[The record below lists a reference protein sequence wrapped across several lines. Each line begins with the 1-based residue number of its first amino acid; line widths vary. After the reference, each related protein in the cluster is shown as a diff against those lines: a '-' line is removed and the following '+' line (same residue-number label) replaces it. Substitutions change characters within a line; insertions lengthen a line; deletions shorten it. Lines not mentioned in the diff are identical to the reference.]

1 MGEKLLGNGDLLFAN
16 EMGEERIQGAYLS
29 DQEITDV
36 CNFLVDNNET
46 QYLIDTKQL
55 EEKIVSDITEDEED
69 EKFEEICYYA
79 VRNSTASANQLMQE
93 FKISFNRINRIL
105 LKMENMGIISSTVKG
120 KQREVLVTED
130 ELSQIL
136 DNNR

>member
-1 MGEKLLGNGDLLFAN
+1 
-16 EMGEERIQGAYLS
+16 
-29 DQEITDV
+29 
-36 CNFLVDNNET
+36 
-46 QYLIDTKQL
+46 
-55 EEKIVSDITEDEED
+55 
-69 EKFEEICYYA
+69 
-79 VRNSTASANQLMQE
+79 MQE

-120 KQREVLVTED
+120 KHREVLVTED